1 MDRYRER
8 FLYDSYADQFGVVVV
23 DREKLVVRRG
33 LQSNKQ
39 RF

>member
-1 MDRYRER
+1 MDRNRER
-8 FLYDSYADQFGVVVV
+8 FLYDSFADQFGNLVV

-33 LQSNKQ
+33 FQSNKQ